1 MTDHLDPH
9 RLVRLRGCHPELQ
22 ARVKALIATL
32 AAQGLELV
40 LTQGVRSVAQQQALY
55 AQGRYKPGKI
65 VTNCDGVVK
74 VSNHQPKADGY
85 GYAVDVAW
93 RTASGVITW
102 EGPWETLGQAA
113 EAQRLIWGG
122 HFRVI
127 KDGKLVSWPDLPH
140 LELPSS
146 FAAPSARKA

>member
-9 RLVRLRGCHPELQ
+9 RLVRLRGCHPDLK
-22 ARVKALIATL
+22 ARVTALIDAL
-32 AAQGLELV
+32 ARQGLDLV

-65 VTNCDGVVK
+65 VTNCDGLVR

-93 RTASGVITW
+93 RNAHGEITW
-102 EGPWETLGQAA
+102 EGPWDLLGALAA
-113 EAQRLIWGG
+113 THGLTWGG
-122 HFRVI
+122 
-127 KDGKLVSWPDLPH
+127 SWIRWQDRPH
-140 LELPSS
+140 LELPPS
-146 FAAPSARKA
+146 FAAPTVARA

>member
-9 RLVRLRGCHPELQ
+9 RLVRLRGCHPELRVRVLALLEAL
-22 ARVKALIATL
+22 AR
-32 AAQGLELV
+32 QGLDV
-40 LTQGVRSVAQQQALY
+40 VITQGVRSVAQQQALY

-65 VTNCDGVVK
+65 VTNCDGLVR

-93 RTASGVITW
+93 RNTHGDITW
-102 EGPWETLGQAA
+102 EGPWETLMRAA
-113 EAQRLIWGG
+113 EAQGLIAGG
-122 HFRVI
+122 RWVTF
-127 KDGKLVSWPDLPH
+127 PDRPH

-146 FAAPSARKA
+146 APTVRKP